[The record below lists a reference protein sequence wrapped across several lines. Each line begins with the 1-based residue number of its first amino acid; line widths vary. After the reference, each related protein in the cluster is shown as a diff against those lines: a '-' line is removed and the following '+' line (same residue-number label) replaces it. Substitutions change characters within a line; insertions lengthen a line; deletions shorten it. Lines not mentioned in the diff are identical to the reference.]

1 MSITTH
7 ETTIRQYVKNH
18 TKDDIACFFEDQ
30 FVKKEAGIK
39 RLRARNALLEGVA
52 REFMDMF
59 IPAIDKTGR
68 WIDFCDPCSSQCED
82 MPNLTAYMK
91 EVSG

>member
-1 MSITTH
+1 MSIDKDCSASNGA
-7 ETTIRQYVKNH
+7 EVVRQRELF
-18 TKDDIACFFEDQ
+18 IEACALMDKARAEI
-30 FVKKEAGIK
+30 E
-39 RLRARNALLEGVA
+39 RLRTRNALLEGVA
-52 REFMDMF
+52 KEFMDMF